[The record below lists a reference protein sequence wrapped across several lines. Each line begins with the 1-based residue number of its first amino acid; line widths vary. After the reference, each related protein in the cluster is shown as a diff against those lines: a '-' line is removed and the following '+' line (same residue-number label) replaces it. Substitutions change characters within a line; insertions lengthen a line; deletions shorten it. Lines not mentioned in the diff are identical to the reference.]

1 MLELKQELN
10 PNDRVFHEI
19 EEVLAVGRTAWQH
32 YLFFKSAVH
41 GVCVALDGDLQ
52 SCSGDEGIYH
62 EALVQPAMLAHPEPR
77 RVLIMGG
84 GEGATLREVLRHPS
98 VKRVVMVD
106 LDEEFVNLCRR
117 LLPDWAAGGWEDE
130 RLELRHQD
138 IAEYLD
144 ETEGGFDVVIGDLID
159 ATEPGSP
166 ASRLYGSEF
175 YQKLAAALAP
185 GAVLATQAGPLAVT
199 ALSGHRR
206 ARASLRQVF
215 PAVWSYGAVVP
226 SFYNLWGFVLAGAK
240 EAIPNDACKRQAL
253 FAERARERGLELEYL
268 GPAALAAAF
277 TLPRKLAAALEVS
290 GGQA

>member
-10 PNDRVFHEI
+10 PSDRVYHEI

-41 GVCVALDGDLQ
+41 GVCIALDGDLQ

-62 EALVQPAMLAHPEPR
+62 EALVQPAMLAHPRPR

-84 GEGATLREVLRHPS
+84 GEGATLREVLRHPT
-98 VKRVVMVD
+98 VEQVVMVD

-117 LLPDWAAGGWEDE
+117 LVPDWAAGGWEDG

-138 IAEYLD
+138 IAQYLQQTD
-144 ETEGGFDVVIGDLID
+144 GGFDVVIGDLID

-166 ASRLYGSEF
+166 ASRLYGPEF
-175 YQKLAAALAP
+175 YQSLAGALAD

-199 ALSGHRR
+199 ALAGHRR
-206 ARASLRQVF
+206 ARASLGKVF
-215 PAVWSYGAVVP
+215 AAVHSYGAAVP
-226 SFYNLWGFVLAGAK
+226 SFYNLWGFVLAG
-240 EAIPNDACKRQAL
+240 DAGVLPGGVGALTEL
-253 FAERARERGLELEYL
+253 FAARAAERGLELEYL
-268 GPAALAAAF
+268 GPEALAAAF
-277 TLPRKLAAALEVS
+277 ALPRKLRAALEVS
-290 GGQA
+290 GGTA